1 MTHAD
6 QDAARD
12 LINAVTR
19 YAATP
24 RVTPA
29 YLSLVHD
36 GQVLVSG
43 WLPGTATPAPADAA
57 QGQRT
62 VPLGRPRDRTYAIG
76 WPSLTDAEL
85 RVVRLV
91 VTGLTNRQIAAR
103 LCLSRHTVNA
113 HLRHVLH
120 KLDLHS
126 RVDLTRVA
134 LQHDP
139 GLAQP
144 AEPAADRQAG

>member
-1 MTHAD
+1 MTRAD
-6 QDAARD
+6 QGTARD
-12 LINAVTR
+12 LINAVAR

-24 RVTPA
+24 RMTPA

-43 WLPGTATPAPADAA
+43 WLPGTAAPDPAGAGR
-57 QGQRT
+57 GQPT
-62 VPLGRPRDRTYAIG
+62 VPLHKPRGRPYAVG

-91 VTGLTNRQIAAR
+91 VTGLTNRQTAAR
-103 LCLSRHTVNA
+103 LCLSRHTVNT

-139 GLAQP
+139 DLAQS
-144 AEPAADRQAG
+144 AAGSRAG